1 MQQNKYLIGP
11 KIASSF
17 LIALKCTLFWNRQV
31 KRRFKIKAQQN
42 SPTNFQTKA
51 RLLESYSLVVS
62 IEKVDVW
69 DLNESYLG
77 FSKLSV
83 KVEFEHEMVHV
94 VKNLEY
100 Y

>member
-1 MQQNKYLIGP
+1 MQQNKHLIGP

-17 LIALKCTLFWNRQV
+17 LIALKCTIFGNRQL
-31 KRRFKIKAQQN
+31 KKDSKSRHQQIID
-42 SPTNFQTKA
+42 NFHTKT

-62 IEKVDVW
+62 IEKADVW

-83 KVEFEHEMVHV
+83 KVKFEHEMVHV

>member
-1 MQQNKYLIGP
+1 MIQRIHQ
-11 KIASSF
+11 KI
-17 LIALKCTLFWNRQV
+17 ID
-31 KRRFKIKAQQN
+31 
-42 SPTNFQTKA
+42 NFQTKT

-83 KVEFEHEMVHV
+83 KVEFKHEMVHV

>member
-1 MQQNKYLIGP
+1 MKKKNGV
-11 KIASSF
+11 KIIQTAGYNG
-17 LIALKCTLFWNRQV
+17 ARTVDK
-31 KRRFKIKAQQN
+31 
-42 SPTNFQTKA
+42 FQTKT

-94 VKNLEY
+94 VKSLEY